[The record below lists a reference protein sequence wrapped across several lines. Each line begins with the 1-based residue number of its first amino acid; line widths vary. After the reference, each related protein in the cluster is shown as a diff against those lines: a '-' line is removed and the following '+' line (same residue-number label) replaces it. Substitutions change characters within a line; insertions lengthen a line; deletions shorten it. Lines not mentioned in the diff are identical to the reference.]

1 MSKDRNQSPPDNRP
15 LALEVPDAADAP
27 AAGDETI
34 SDPELEARARAFVD
48 EILRGVDTHAGAR
61 QRIDGM
67 GIEVQRQAAYRSD
80 MLRAPIRQLA
90 GQGSDQGPVSDGLN
104 TLRQQMTR
112 LDPARQAPQGGPL
125 ARLLARIP
133 GVPSPLQRYFRRFE
147 TAQDALDAVIR
158 DLESG
163 AERLQRD
170 NLTLADDQQAFRSIG
185 SDLEEQIRLG
195 RLIDGQLVEAS
206 DDEAVAPD
214 QRRFIREELLFPLRQ
229 RITDLQQQLAVTQQG
244 VLALEVL
251 IRNNR
256 ELVRGVERA
265 INVTT
270 SALNVA
276 VTVALA
282 LANQR
287 LVLERVDAVNR
298 TTSDLISGTATAL
311 KQQGAE
317 IQNRAGSATLDMEQL
332 EQSFRQVLDAIEDVS
347 RYREEALPVLAQQI
361 QRMDAMA
368 REGQAAIHRLD
379 EGSAANR
386 ETRSGEDDSAH

>member
-1 MSKDRNQSPPDNRP
+1 MSKDRQQSRPNERP
-15 LALEVPDAADAP
+15 LMLEVPEPVNASSAVDEAASGA
-27 AAGDETI
+27 
-34 SDPELEARARAFVD
+34 ELEARARAFVD
-48 EILRGVDTHAGAR
+48 EVLRGVDTHATAR
-61 QRIDGM
+61 RRIDGM

-80 MLRAPIRQLA
+80 MLRAPMRQLA
-90 GQGSDQGPVSDGLN
+90 GQGSDQGPVASGLE
-104 TLRQQMTR
+104 TLRQQVGR
-112 LDPARQAPQGGPL
+112 LDPARHAPRGGVL

-133 GVPSPLQRYFRRFE
+133 GIPSPLQRYFRRFE
-147 TAQDALDAVIR
+147 TAQDALDAVIHE
-158 DLESG
+158 LESG

-170 NLTLADDQQAFRSIG
+170 NLTLADDQQAFRGIAA
-185 SDLEEQIRLG
+185 DLGEQVRLG
-195 RLIDGQLVEAS
+195 RLIDAQLVEAAG
-206 DDEAVAPD
+206 DEAAEPER
-214 QRRFIREELLFPLRQ
+214 RRFIREELLFPLRQ
-229 RITDLQQQLAVTQQG
+229 RISDLQQQLAVTQQG

-256 ELVRGVERA
+256 ELVRGVDRA

-298 TTSDLISGTATAL
+298 TTSELIAGTASAL

-317 IQNRAGSATLDMEQL
+317 IQNRASSATLDMAQL
-332 EQSFRQVLDAIEDVS
+332 EQSFRDVLEAIEDVS

-361 QRMDAMA
+361 QRMDDMA

-379 EGSAANR
+379 EGGEAGSGVRPAADGGDR
-386 ETRSGEDDSAH
+386 